1 MTISPWIL
9 LFLAVPVLL
18 LGEFLVR
25 RIGLLSRFNIP
36 APVAGGLLVCLAI
49 LAANLAG
56 VAITLEQK
64 VDETWWNWL
73 VLTEPEVAQ
82 RPMVDVI
89 RPFLVAFFVCIG
101 LNASWGL
108 VKRASW
114 QLPLFCA
121 LSGGLAILQNA
132 LGMSVATMLGESP
145 LLGLLCGSIA
155 LTGGHGTAIGFSDV
169 IVEAGYPSAAVVGIA
184 AATFGLVAA
193 GLLGGP
199 VGGRLIAKHGLRSTE
214 PKLGP
219 VPGSAIV
226 ESEPAPGLVNDLRAL
241 AQYGRTAVAH
251 LLVVALCIKLGAWV
265 SFGITQVGLTFPV
278 YIGAMLVGV
287 LIRNLF
293 YATGITW
300 IDTRVI
306 DLLGSVFLGIFL
318 SMAMMALNLIELAN
332 TATSMMIIL
341 GLQVLMM
348 AAYATF
354 VTYRFMG
361 RDYDAAVMAAGHC
374 GFGLGAT
381 PAAVANMK
389 TLVEKYGSA
398 PRAFLIIPLVGAFL
412 IDFINSLIITGY
424 LNLFG

>member
-9 LFLAVPVLL
+9 LLLAVPVLL
-18 LGEFLVR
+18 LGEALVR
-25 RIGLLSRFNIP
+25 HIGVLSRFNIP
-36 APVAGGLLVCLAI
+36 APVAGGLSVCVLI
-49 LAANLAG
+49 LFANLAG
-56 VAITLEQK
+56 VAVTLEQR

-73 VLTEPEVAQ
+73 VLTEIEAAQ

-121 LSGGLAILQNA
+121 ISGLLAILQNA
-132 LGMSVATMLGESP
+132 LGMTVATLLGESP
-145 LLGLLCGSIA
+145 LLGLLCGSIS

-169 IVEAGYPSAAVVGIA
+169 IVAAGYPSAAVVGIA
-184 AATFGLVAA
+184 SATFGLVAA

-199 VGGRLIAKHGLRSTE
+199 VGGRLMRVHELRSTE
-214 PKLGP
+214 PTNTHPPDGGVVEVAPSGLIGDIKALGREVRP
-219 VPGSAIV
+219 TI
-226 ESEPAPGLVNDLRAL
+226 
-241 AQYGRTAVAH
+241 AH
-251 LLVVALCIKLGAWV
+251 LLIIALCIKLGAWV
-265 SFGITQVGLTFPV
+265 SFGMTQLNLTFPV

-287 LIRNLF
+287 AIRNIC
-293 YATGITW
+293 YATGIKW
-300 IDTRVI
+300 INTRII
-306 DLLGSVFLGIFL
+306 DLWGSVFLGIFL

-332 TATSMMIIL
+332 TAGSMIVIL
-341 GLQVLMM
+341 ALQVIMM
-348 AAYATF
+348 AAFAYF
-354 VTYRFMG
+354 VTYRVMG
-361 RDYDAAVMAAGHC
+361 QDYDAAVMSAGHC

-389 TLVEKYGSA
+389 TLVEKYGAA

-424 LNLFG
+424 LNFFG